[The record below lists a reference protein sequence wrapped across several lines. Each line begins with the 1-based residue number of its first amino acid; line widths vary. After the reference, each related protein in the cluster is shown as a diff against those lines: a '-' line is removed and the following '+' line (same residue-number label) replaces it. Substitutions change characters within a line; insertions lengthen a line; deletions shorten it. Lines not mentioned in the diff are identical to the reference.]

1 VVKNGDVSLWHAVGI
16 PLAGR
21 KITRDFKRL
30 AVVVA
35 AVSVAGC
42 ANNTAGTNGDPGPTA
57 LSAGQSCQSIRAD
70 LTSMDKSGVPDL
82 VERQTAGKKLSASQ
96 KAQADL
102 YNRLLNQYLGAR
114 CHV

>member
-1 VVKNGDVSLWHAVGI
+1 
-16 PLAGR
+16 
-21 KITRDFKRL
+21 
-30 AVVVA
+30 
-35 AVSVAGC
+35 
-42 ANNTAGTNGDPGPTA
+42 
-57 LSAGQSCQSIRAD
+57 
-70 LTSMDKSGVPDL
+70 MDKSGVPDL